1 MKKLKSLKILGLL
14 IGIISF
20 NGCGSALPKKPT
32 LESGIIILESNEVFF
47 VDNQTSEERSI
58 PIYIDGV
65 CTINPELNKAS
76 LHSNHDWNRVL
87 LYVRLLES
95 RIRSKRVKRE
105 LRKIRDSNFL
115 LNKRA
120 KLYGL

>member
-1 MKKLKSLKILGLL
+1 LKKLKSLKILGLL

-20 NGCGSALPKKPT
+20 NGCGSAFPKKPM
-32 LESGIIILESNEVFF
+32 LESGILILESNEVFF
-47 VDNQTSEERSI
+47 VNNQTSEERSI
-58 PIYIDGV
+58 PIFTEGS
-65 CTINPELNKAS
+65 CTINPELNKTS
-76 LHSNHDWNRVL
+76 IHSNEDWNLVL

-95 RIRSKRVKRE
+95 RISNKRVRDE
-105 LRKIRDSNFL
+105 LKKIRDSHFL

>member
-1 MKKLKSLKILGLL
+1 LKKLKILKILVLL

-20 NGCGSALPKKPT
+20 SSCGTSLPKKPT
-32 LESGIIILESNEVFF
+32 LESGIMILESNEVFF
-47 VDNQTSEERSI
+47 VNNQTSEERSI
-58 PIYIDGV
+58 PIYTEGS
-65 CTINPELNKAS
+65 CTINEELSKS
-76 LHSNHDWNRVL
+76 SIHSNQDWNRVL

-95 RIRSKRVKRE
+95 RIKSKKVKRE
-105 LRKIRDSNFL
+105 LRKIRDSFFL

>member
-14 IGIISF
+14 IGIINFSS
-20 NGCGSALPKKPT
+20 CGTSLPKKPT
-32 LESGIIILESNEVFF
+32 LESGIMILESNEVFF
-47 VDNQTSEERSI
+47 VNNQTSEERSI
-58 PIYIDGV
+58 PIYTEGQ
-65 CTINPELNKAS
+65 CTINEELNKS
-76 LHSNHDWNRVL
+76 SIHSNQDWNRVL

-95 RIRSKRVKRE
+95 RIKNKRVKRE
-105 LRKIRDSNFL
+105 LRKIRDSHFL